1 MGVKTIRE
9 EQLEIIGARE
19 HNLQNISLTIPR
31 NAFVVITGISGS
43 GKSSLAFDTIYAEGQ
58 RRFMDTLSPYTRRFL
73 GEIQR
78 PDVDKITGLGPVI
91 AIAQKTVNSTPRS
104 TVGTITEIYDF
115 LRLLY
120 ARVATAYSYITN
132 EPMIK
137 YTENQIIDLIIKKY
151 QGEKI
156 TLYAPLVRGHKGHYR
171 ELFEQIRRWG
181 FLHVR
186 VDGEIK
192 EVMLRMQVDRY
203 KKHDIEVE
211 IDELTVSENTTKR
224 LINSIKTALHY
235 GKGSLMVTTTENPN
249 PINYSKHLMCP
260 TTGISY
266 LEPVPSSFSFN
277 SPYGACPHCN
287 GLGYIVETDINKI
300 IPDFKKSIRK
310 GAIEPLGEYKSTWIF
325 KQIEA
330 IAQKYEFSL
339 DDPIE
344 EVPEEAINIILYG
357 TSSPL
362 FMKNETTGTV
372 MYSSNFDGL
381 VNFITQASEDAPANA
396 RKWASQFMRTQ
407 TCPECQG
414 GRLKK
419 ESIFYRIGD
428 KSIVDLAQMD
438 IADLYKWTQNINN
451 YLSDKQ
457 IEIASEVIREINVRL
472 SSMVDL
478 GIDYLSL
485 NRPSPSLS
493 GGEAQRI
500 RLATQLGSHLV
511 NVLYV
516 LDEPSIGLHQ
526 RDNQKLIQSLKKLK
540 ESYNTVLVV
549 EHDYD
554 TMKAADYIV
563 DIGPGA
569 GIHGGKIVACGTFDE
584 ICESGSLTGNYLAGK
599 KQINVPSQ
607 VRDGNGQSIVLM
619 GARGHNLKNVTVRF
633 PLGVFICVTGVSGSG
648 KSSLINKTLYPILNK
663 AIYRSDNSI
672 LPYDEIYGLENIDKV
687 IEINQKPI
695 GRSPRSNPV
704 TYIEVFDDIRKLY
717 SELPESK
724 LRNYRPGRFSFNVSG
739 GRCDACGGAG
749 VKTIEMGFLPE
760 VYVHCEV
767 CNGKRYNKETL
778 EIRYKGKS
786 INDVLEMT
794 FNEAYEFF
802 HGIPHITDKLKTVI
816 DVGLG
821 YLHLGQSSTTLS
833 GGEAQRIKLA
843 AELCKKETGKTF
855 YILDEPTTG
864 LHFEDIRILLELL
877 NRLVDKGNTVLVIEH
892 NLDVIKTVDWVI
904 DLGPEGGSGGGCIVA
919 EGSPKDIVVQGK
931 GYTAQF
937 LKEYL

>member
-211 IDELTVSENTTKR
+211 IDELTVSESTTKR

-816 DVGLG
+816 EVGLG

-931 GYTAQF
+931 GYTAKF